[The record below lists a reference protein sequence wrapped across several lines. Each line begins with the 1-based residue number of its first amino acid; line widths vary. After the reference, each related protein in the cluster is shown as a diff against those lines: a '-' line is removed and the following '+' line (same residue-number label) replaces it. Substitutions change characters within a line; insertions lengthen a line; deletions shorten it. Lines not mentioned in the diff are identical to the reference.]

1 VALPLSI
8 GCPVALRLQ
17 ASAYAIEL
25 SESRLAVFPTV
36 RNKAPGKRGEL
47 QNRRT
52 ANRTTAIRGR
62 TGLAVLY
69 MPEGR
74 LRRKLQLVVIR

>member
-1 VALPLSI
+1 
-8 GCPVALRLQ
+8 
-17 ASAYAIEL
+17 
-25 SESRLAVFPTV
+25 
-36 RNKAPGKRGEL
+36 L